1 MKKPDMAGVGWR
13 SMSGFV
19 VLAVVVAAVVAVVF
33 VVVKVVEEVEAQSVM
48 QEHGYVVFE
57 VAELAQ
63 ESV

>member
-1 MKKPDMAGVGWR
+1 MAGVGWR

-19 VLAVVVAAVVAVVF
+19 VLAVVVAIVAVAAAVVVF

-63 ESV
+63 EFV